1 VRISATDWTEE
12 GGWDVEQ
19 SIELAKRLKEVGVDL
34 IDVSS
39 GGTLAKA
46 SIPAT
51 QGYQVPFARRIRYE
65 AGIPTAA
72 VGLITEVQQADEIIK
87 NGDADLVFLAR
98 ELLREPYW
106 AFKAQRELGLPPA
119 LPVQYGRAR

>member
-1 VRISATDWTEE
+1 
-12 GGWDVEQ
+12 
-19 SIELAKRLKEVGVDL
+19 
-34 IDVSS
+34 
-39 GGTLAKA
+39 
-46 SIPAT
+46 
-51 QGYQVPFARRIRYE
+51 VPFARRIRHE
-65 AGIPTAA
+65 AGILTAA
-72 VGLITEVQQADEIIK
+72 VGLITEVKQADEIIE